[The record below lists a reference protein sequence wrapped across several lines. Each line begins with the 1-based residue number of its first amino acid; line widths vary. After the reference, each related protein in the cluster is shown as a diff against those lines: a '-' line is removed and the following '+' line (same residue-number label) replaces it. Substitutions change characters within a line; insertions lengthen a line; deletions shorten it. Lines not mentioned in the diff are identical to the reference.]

1 MQKLP
6 SQYYQESAVHLAKDL
21 IGKRLVRKIDDIHIH
36 CRIVET
42 EAYMGAIDKASHAYG
57 GKCTKRTKNLYQ
69 PGGHVYVYSIYGIY
83 YCLNITVNSSELAES
98 VFIRAV
104 EPLDHLDILQQNR
117 SIKGKK
123 TQDLTNGPSKLCQ
136 ALKIDKSMNGLD
148 LGESDDLFLIDDGFK
163 SAGIVATPRIN
174 IDYAQEDKDNLWR
187 FYLEDNAFISK

>member
-1 MQKLP
+1 MQKLS
-6 SQYYQESAVHLAKDL
+6 SQYYQETAVHLAKDL

-57 GKCTKRTKNLYQ
+57 GKYTKRTTKLYQ

-104 EPLDHLDILQQNR
+104 EPLDHLDILKQNR
-117 SIKGKK
+117 GIRSQKI
-123 TQDLTNGPSKLCQ
+123 QDLTNGPSKLCQ

-163 SAGIVATPRIN
+163 STGIGATPRIN
-174 IDYAQEDKDNLWR
+174 IDYAREDKGNLWR